1 MPVTRRRILAHCT
14 RLALAALTG
23 RLLAGSLLPPI
34 ERPFEIIIHKG
45 WVFRRTDLCDLR
57 ITPAPSDAF

>member
-1 MPVTRRRILAHCT
+1 
-14 RLALAALTG
+14 LTG